1 MKRVACVVLFLSIC
15 CMAVEQG
22 QVRYLG
28 GTLDNSKVG
37 AVGRLD
43 LSAPRSITYE
53 SGKSHFTIP
62 YDLIVSYQY
71 NEEVTHHLGV
81 LPSIAVGL
89 LKHRQHRHVFTI
101 SYLNDQGSKEIA
113 VFEVSKQAAVGVRA
127 VLDAKGIH
135 TCLQYQ
141 PCPKPSAS
149 AALR

>member
-1 MKRVACVVLFLSIC
+1 MKRIVCAVLMLSIC

-37 AVGRLD
+37 AIGRLD
-43 LSAPRSITYE
+43 LSSPGSINYE
-53 SGKSHFTIP
+53 TGKSRFTIP
-62 YDLIVSYQY
+62 YNQIVGYQY

-101 SYLNDQGSKEIA
+101 VYLNDQQTKQIA
-113 VFEVSKQAAVGVRA
+113 VFEVPKNAAESVKA
-127 VLDAKGIH
+127 VLDAKGVH
-135 TCLQYQ
+135 ACVQYDA
-141 PCPKPSAS
+141 CNAK
-149 AALR
+149 